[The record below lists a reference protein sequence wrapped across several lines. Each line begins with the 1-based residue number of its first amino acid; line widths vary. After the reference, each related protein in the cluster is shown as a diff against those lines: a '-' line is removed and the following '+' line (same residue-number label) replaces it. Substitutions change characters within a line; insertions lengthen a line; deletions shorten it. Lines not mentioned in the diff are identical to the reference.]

1 LVIAGLLSLLP
12 ASFLILS
19 GVVGGEY
26 WGDIYMLWGGVFALL
41 SVLVVVLGVRN
52 AEDAGRSPSFWS
64 ILLPLAGA
72 WLVSGFALAVIDLT
86 PLCLGQDNGDGR
98 NNLATCLLLT
108 VLWFASVTVPV
119 GLISVGVSALT
130 PKLLAR
136 PDV

>member
-1 LVIAGLLSLLP
+1 MIAGLLSLLP

-19 GVVGGEY
+19 GALGGEY
-26 WGDIYMLWGGVFALL
+26 WGDIYMVWGGVFALL
-41 SVLVVVLGVRN
+41 SVLFVVLGVRN
-52 AEDAGRSPSFWS
+52 TKGEGRSPSFWS

-98 NNLATCLLLT
+98 NSLSICLLLT
-108 VLWFASVTVPV
+108 VVWFASMTVPV

-130 PKLLAR
+130 PKLISR
-136 PDV
+136 PGV